1 MRISASFG
9 SLSPAEQEKLRANAD
24 RLRKMSPEREQMLD
38 IYRGLHADH
47 QGMVRDKMRAR

>member
-1 MRISASFG
+1 MRISASFV

-24 RLRKMSPEREQMLD
+24 RLRKMSPKREQMLD

-47 QGMVRDKMRAR
+47 RRMVRDKMRAR

>member
-9 SLSPAEQEKLRANAD
+9 SLSPAGQEKLRANAA
-24 RLRKMSPEREQMLD
+24 RLRKMSPEREQNLD